1 MGIFSKFLGKKKDEN
16 SPAFKMEM
24 AKRIS
29 GKHIKYVTERH
40 EDVDEIIGRE
50 GAIVIKD
57 DDIIVYAS
65 QDILFRTKILD
76 MKAWELL
83 SLDGVVITAPDMA
96 HDGRERTIIAYYKYY
111 R

>member
-1 MGIFSKFLGKKKDEN
+1 MSFFSKFLGKKKNEN
-16 SPAFKMEM
+16 SPAFKFDM

-40 EDVDEIIGRE
+40 DDVDEIIGRE
-50 GAIVIKD
+50 GAIITKD
-57 DDIIVYAS
+57 DEIIVYAS

-83 SLDGVVITAPDMA
+83 SLDGVVITAPDLE
-96 HDGRERTIIAYYKYY
+96 HDGIERTVIAYYKYY